1 MRLGLFA
8 MPLHHPA
15 RDTAAVIAEDRE
27 AVIVADRL
35 GYDEAWIGEHF
46 TSKAEPIVS
55 PLMFLASLAPVTSK
69 IRLGTGVVN
78 LPHQHPAAVAAQA
91 AFFDQLSGGRLM
103 LGIGPGGLPSDAELF
118 KDTDG
123 AVRGRMMLESIEIIQ
138 AIWKGDP
145 PYRFQGEFWDI
156 DLKSVILPDYG
167 VGVMPKPV
175 QRPHPP
181 IAIALRS
188 PNSSTARLAGEKG
201 WIPISANFVPSAH
214 VATHWPLYAEGC
226 EAAGRRPDP
235 ADWRVAR
242 SQHVTDRDEEAADY
256 VADPEGGLAFY
267 FRYLATVNAQ
277 RARPGPPDAA
287 TAAEI
292 DEHVDHALATMV
304 IAGSPKTVL
313 DRLVH
318 LRDEVGPFGTLL
330 ATGHDWDGR
339 ADMWRHS
346 MTLLASEV
354 MPKLAQH
361 SDANRSRG

>member
-1 MRLGLFA
+1 AGGFKRSPSRITVTPHSMRGPCLSGAACEDLARRALPSPRLLRPGRLLRHGPRISGASPLRPGKHVESGDSDGLSVVTLCKIQNPRGDHAMRLGLFA

-201 WIPISANFVPSAH
+201 WIPISANFIPSAH
-214 VATHWPLYAEGC
+214 VATHWSLYAEGC

-235 ADWRVAR
+235 AGRRLAR
-242 SQHVTDRDEEAADY
+242 SILVTDSDEEAADR
-256 VADPEGGLAFY
+256 VADPEGG
-267 FRYLATVNAQ
+267 
-277 RARPGPPDAA
+277 
-287 TAAEI
+287 
-292 DEHVDHALATMV
+292 
-304 IAGSPKTVL
+304 
-313 DRLVH
+313 
-318 LRDEVGPFGTLL
+318 
-330 ATGHDWDGR
+330 
-339 ADMWRHS
+339 
-346 MTLLASEV
+346 
-354 MPKLAQH
+354 
-361 SDANRSRG
+361 